1 MGSLDKLQTSA
12 IAVVGLAAITLTGI
26 AVVNGFKDTNL
37 IDNTTATSFV
47 TGLTIFATFT
57 GVIALAI
64 VGKLIV
70 GLFQRDSN

>member
-1 MGSLDKLQTSA
+1 MSGLDKLQTSA
-12 IAVVGLAAITLTGI
+12 IAVVGLAAVTLTGI
-26 AVVNGFKDTNL
+26 AVVNGFKDTDL
-37 IDNTTATSFV
+37 IDNDTATSFV

-70 GLFQRDSN
+70 GLFQRE